1 MAEALTPLNL
11 GGLRIQT
18 VQQKQ
23 NYLNMLVYGDPGEGK
38 TVLAGSADEVPE
50 MRPVLI
56 VDVEGG
62 TRSISERNPE
72 VHVVR
77 VLTWKELQKVYDE
90 LQSGRTDYRTVV
102 LDSLTEIQKFC
113 HSDDTEILTTKG
125 WLLFSDLDEQ
135 DQVAQYDRATEKITF
150 VNPSKIV
157 SFEHTDDMVSINNKS
172 FDLCVTANHRML
184 VRQANIFVRRADEV
198 CAGQKMPTGGFL
210 DSVGGPSPELARVL
224 VAWAA
229 DGITAAGKPKWGL
242 KKEDKKERLRK
253 LLSEAG
259 ILFTEK
265 QYDNGQ
271 WRLTATADLKSF
283 MPDRLWSWEHL
294 FWSTEAREAVMD
306 ELQYW
311 DARSP
316 RPGHVIYNTK
326 LLDNANVIQAIAVT
340 TGWSASVV
348 QDSNSM
354 YRVNLLRR
362 TWRTISPN
370 SIRRVPYNGKVW
382 CVTVPSGFTVTRRNG
397 KVTVTGNSM
406 YQIMEDLVRK
416 EPERDPDIP
425 SVREWGKNIE
435 QIRRLVRGFRDLEMN
450 VIFTALAKGDRNPKT
465 GVTKNKPYLSGK
477 LADEVAGFLDIVGYL
492 YSKVDAVNGEEK
504 TVRRLLTQKTEEYVA
519 KDRTAR
525 LPTPVVEEPTMK
537 KLYEYILAP

>member
-102 LDSLTEIQKFC
+102 LDSLTEIQKF
-113 HSDDTEILTTKG
+113 
-125 WLLFSDLDEQ
+125 
-135 DQVAQYDRATEKITF
+135 
-150 VNPSKIV
+150 
-157 SFEHTDDMVSINNKS
+157 
-172 FDLCVTANHRML
+172 
-184 VRQANIFVRRADEV
+184 
-198 CAGQKMPTGGFL
+198 
-210 DSVGGPSPELARVL
+210 
-224 VAWAA
+224 
-229 DGITAAGKPKWGL
+229 
-242 KKEDKKERLRK
+242 
-253 LLSEAG
+253 
-259 ILFTEK
+259 
-265 QYDNGQ
+265 
-271 WRLTATADLKSF
+271 
-283 MPDRLWSWEHL
+283 
-294 FWSTEAREAVMD
+294 
-306 ELQYW
+306 
-311 DARSP
+311 
-316 RPGHVIYNTK
+316 
-326 LLDNANVIQAIAVT
+326 
-340 TGWSASVV
+340 
-348 QDSNSM
+348 
-354 YRVNLLRR
+354 
-362 TWRTISPN
+362 
-370 SIRRVPYNGKVW
+370 
-382 CVTVPSGFTVTRRNG
+382 
-397 KVTVTGNSM
+397 SM